1 VRDLSGGKPWLLV
14 VANGRAVQRPVQ
26 LGARGEGWVEI
37 VSGVAEGEQVV
48 LGANATVKPGQ
59 ALRAVPRG

>member
-1 VRDLSGGKPWLLV
+1 
-14 VANGRAVQRPVQ
+14 VQRPVQ